1 MRHSW
6 TMLFYAFTL
15 LFLGIIALS
24 TFPLGFVASIS
35 AALGGR
41 LSEDFNV
48 KLVQFIG
55 ILTLVGPAI
64 FVGAAVGAAIEATIG
79 SRRIDG

>member
-1 MRHSW
+1 MRNSW
-6 TMLFYAFTL
+6 TMLFYAFAL

-24 TFPLGFVASIS
+24 TLPLGFVASIS

-41 LSEDFNV
+41 LSDDFNV
-48 KLVQFIG
+48 KLVQFVG

-64 FVGAAVGAAIEATIG
+64 FVGAAVGAAIEGAVGT
-79 SRRIDG
+79 RQIDG